1 MSRDFDL
8 LSRDFDFLSRDL
20 DLLSRDFDLLSRDL
34 DLVFLPRDLE
44 RDLRVFRLILFDFD
58 LDLER
63 ERLECFVLGV
73 FDLLSRDLD
82 LDRFP
87 FPDLDLD
94 RLERECFVGVRD
106 LDRFRLSR
114 LVSTFCFE
122 GDRVLEDFCLDRE
135 SASNSTIGLIPCSG
149 SLSRSETK
157 IHLQKP

>member
-20 DLLSRDFDLLSRDL
+20 DRLSRDFDLLSRDL

-44 RDLRVFRLILFDFD
+44 RDLRVFRLNLFDFD

-82 LDRFP
+82 RFP

-94 RLERECFVGVRD
+94 RLERECFVG
-106 LDRFRLSR
+106 DRFRLSR